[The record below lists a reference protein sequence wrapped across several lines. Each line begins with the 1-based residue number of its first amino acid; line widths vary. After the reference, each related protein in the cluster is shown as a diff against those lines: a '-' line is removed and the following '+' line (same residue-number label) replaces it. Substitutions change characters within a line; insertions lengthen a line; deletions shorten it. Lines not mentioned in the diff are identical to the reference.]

1 MYKAI
6 EVALSEVGY
15 HEKNSPK
22 NLDMKTAPNDGSGNY
37 TKYARDL
44 DALGDFYNTPKQGYE
59 WCEVFC
65 DYCFVKAYTESLALK
80 MLYQPKRS
88 AGAGCEQSV
97 GYYKSNGA
105 FYKSPKVGDQIYFTY
120 GSGTA
125 DHTGL
130 VYAVD
135 DTYVYTVEGNNGN
148 CVAKHMYNRKSNNIY
163 GYGRPNYALA
173 GDNGGDNQPKPAPEP
188 KPQPIDNG
196 GKCEVFMS
204 ELSRGSSGSQVETLQ
219 SILVTKLHISCGSY
233 GKNKNGV
240 DGDFGLA
247 TENAVKKAQELF
259 SLDRDG
265 ICGTLTWK
273 AILGA
278 K

>member
-6 EVALSEVGY
+6 RIALDEVGY
-15 HEKNSPK
+15 HEKNSPE
-22 NLDMKTAPNDGSGNY
+22 NLDLKTAPNDGRGNY

-65 DYCFVKAYTESLALK
+65 DFCFVTAYGKSVALK
-80 MLYQPKRS
+80 MLYQPRRS

-97 GYYKSNGA
+97 GYYKANGA
-105 FYKSPKVGDQIYFTY
+105 FFKTPKVGDQIYFTY

-130 VYAVD
+130 VWSVD

-148 CVAKHMYNRKSNNIY
+148 CVNKHRYAKTNRVIY

-173 GDNGGDNQPKPAPEP
+173 EDADKEPTPDPTPEP
-188 KPQPIDNG
+188 EPPK
-196 GKCEVFMS
+196 ES
-204 ELSRGSSGSQVETLQ
+204 EDVQVTLQ
-219 SILVTKLHISCGSY
+219 TLKKGSTGEQVKTLQALLIKKFGISLPVY
-233 GKNKNGV
+233 GM
-240 DGDFGLA
+240 DGDFGNETKA
-247 TENAVKKAQELF
+247 AVITFQAHHGLITDAIVGEK
-259 SLDRDG
+259 
-265 ICGTLTWK
+265 TWK
-273 AILGA
+273 KLLG
-278 K
+278 

>member
-15 HEKNSPK
+15 KEKVNSK
-22 NLDMKTAPNDGSGNY
+22 NLYDKNANAGSNNY
-37 TKYARDL
+37 TKFADIL
-44 DALGDFYNTPKQGYE
+44 DKLGDFYNGKKQGYE
-59 WCEVFC
+59 WCEVYA
-65 DYCFVKAYTESLALK
+65 DSCFVVAYGEDIALK
-80 MLYQPKRS
+80 MLYQPRRS

-148 CVAKHMYNRKSNNIY
+148 CVAKHMYNRKSNYSY

-196 GKCEVFMS
+196 GQCEVFMD

-219 SILVTKLHISCGSY
+219 SILVTKLHISCGNY
-233 GKNKNGV
+233 GKNHDGV
-240 DGDFGLA
+240 DGDFGFA
-247 TENAVKKAQELF
+247 TEQALKKAQKLF
-259 SLDRDG
+259 SLDQDG
-265 ICGTLTWK
+265 ICGKLTWK

>member
-15 HEKNSPK
+15 KEKASNK
-22 NLDMKTAPNDGSGNY
+22 DLYDKTANAGSNNY
-37 TKYARDL
+37 TKFADIL
-44 DALGDFYNTPKQGYE
+44 DKLGDFYNTKKNPSE
-59 WCEVFC
+59 WCEIYVDF
-65 DYCFVKAYTESLALK
+65 CFVTAYSESLALK
-80 MLYQPKRS
+80 MLYQPRRS

-120 GSGTA
+120 GTGTA

-130 VYAVD
+130 VWNVD
-135 DTYVYTVEGNNGN
+135 ANYVYTVEGNNGN
-148 CVAKHMYNRKSNNIY
+148 CVNKHKYAKTDRTIY

-173 GDNGGDNQPKPAPEP
+173 GDNGGDNQPKPAPQP

-196 GKCEVFMS
+196 GKCEVFMD
-204 ELSRGSSGSQVETLQ
+204 ELSRGSSGSQVATLQ
-219 SILVTKLHISCGSY
+219 SILVTKLHISCGNY
-233 GKNKNGV
+233 GKNHDGV
-240 DGDFGLA
+240 DSEYGFA
-247 TENAVKKAQELF
+247 TEQAVKKAQELF
-259 SLDRDG
+259 SLDQDG
-265 ICGTLTWK
+265 ICGNLTWK